1 MTTASHTV
9 SRDRKV
15 LKAIDKDGL
24 RLSYYS
30 IVGYGVLF
38 AWISTLGGGYER
50 MPRLSVTIGVL
61 LALFSIGRIAMNM
74 QFDSIYGRG
83 PARWRRIFYLLTHLH
98 AGVWSIYLV
107 LLILVFELTINT
119 FLAWIYTA
127 GLCAAIIISSSAYLY
142 TNRAFI
148 SILLLPSITVLV
160 LKMEMNSGLMA
171 VCLLFF
177 YQFLIR
183 QAAYLFA
190 VFWDRVELQRSH
202 RKKLVDLQLAR
213 EAGDAADRAKNEFL
227 STVTHEIRT
236 PMNSVLGMLTLLQDT
251 ELSKVQREYQSIAT
265 LAGESLLSL
274 IDDILDF
281 SKIMSGNIRLESS
294 VVNLRSLIEEVVEM
308 LGPVA
313 HERGLELSYICDPS
327 VPRRI
332 RGDAGRLSQLL
343 VNLVNNAFKYAED
356 GEIIL
361 EVNMTFPRVD
371 VGLLRVHV
379 IDHGQGLTLE
389 QKEKIFSAFGRI
401 GGGREGAIGGTGLGL
416 AICKGIAECM
426 KGEIGLISDEYTGST
441 FWFTAQMKLF
451 SQQTK
456 AFVAD
461 SKLMGLKVLVVDA
474 LPGVRRA
481 LRTEIEQWGV
491 LVDVIDDYSKA
502 LQVLR
507 GSARERCDIDLVII
521 GMNID
526 NSKDCLNLSSI
537 MAEDPRL
544 SEMKQII
551 LTSLVQRGNTT
562 TVLHARKVPQAV
574 FVTKPIH
581 RSSLY
586 GAFVQLYQLREEG
599 EKVERLTLR
608 KQEVATRHHAILLAE
623 DNKVNQM
630 VAKGMIK
637 KLGYEVKIV
646 GNGKEA
652 IGIIEDKAF
661 DLVLMDC
668 LMPVMDGYEATRE
681 IRRREEGVDRH
692 IPIIAMTAN
701 TFEGEETRCF
711 VAGMDDFLAKPVNI
725 EELAAKL
732 DRWLGE
738 DVGQIGVI
746 HSQRN
751 GDEESGQSASSH

>member
-1 MTTASHTV
+1 MATASHAM

-15 LKAIDKDGL
+15 LKAIDEDGV

-30 IVGYGVLF
+30 IFGYIVLF
-38 AWISTLGGGYER
+38 AWISTQGGGYET
-50 MPRLSVTIGVL
+50 MPRLSITFGVL
-61 LALFSIGRIAMNM
+61 LALFSVARIAMNM
-74 QFDSIYGRG
+74 RFVSFYGSG
-83 PARWRRIFYLLTHLH
+83 PARWRRVFYLLSHVQ
-98 AGVWSIYLV
+98 AAIWSIYLV
-107 LLILVFELTINT
+107 LLILVFGLTINT
-119 FLAWIYTA
+119 FLAWMYTA
-127 GLCAAIIISSSAYLY
+127 GLCTAIIIGSSAYIY
-142 TNRAFI
+142 TNRTFI
-148 SILLLPSITVLV
+148 SILLLPTISVLI
-160 LKMEMNSGLMA
+160 LTMEANHGLMA

-177 YQFLIR
+177 YQFLLR

-251 ELSKVQREYQSIAT
+251 ELTKVQREYQSIAT

-281 SKIMSGNIRLESS
+281 SKIISGKIRLESK
-294 VVNLRSLIEEVVEM
+294 VVNLRNLIEDVVEM

-313 HERGLELSYICDPS
+313 HERGLELTYICDPS

-332 RGDAGRLSQLL
+332 RGDSDRLSQLL
-343 VNLVNNAFKYAED
+343 VNLVNNAFKYAEQ

-379 IDHGQGLTLE
+379 IDHGQGLSQE
-389 QKEKIFSAFGRI
+389 QRDRIFSAFGRI

-426 KGEIGLISDEYTGST
+426 DGEIGLISDESSGST
-441 FWFTAQMKLF
+441 FWFTAEIQLF

-456 AFVAD
+456 EFVAD
-461 SKLMGLKVLVVDA
+461 SSLTGLKVLVVDA
-474 LPGVRRA
+474 SPGVDRA
-481 LRTEIEQWGV
+481 LRTEMEQWGV
-491 LVDVIDDYSKA
+491 GVDVIGDYNKA

-507 GSARERCDIDLVII
+507 GSARERCDVDLVII
-521 GMNID
+521 SMNGD
-526 NSKDCLNLSSI
+526 NVKDCLTLSST

-551 LTSLVQRGNTT
+551 LTSLVQRGSTA
-562 TVLHARKVPQAV
+562 TVQHARKVPQAI

-586 GAFVQLYQLREEG
+586 RAFVQLYQLREEG
-599 EKVERLTLR
+599 DKAERLTLR
-608 KQEVATRHHAILLAE
+608 KEVVNPKHYAILLAE

-692 IPIIAMTAN
+692 VPIIAMTAN

-725 EELAAKL
+725 GDLAATL
-732 DRWLGE
+732 ERWLGE
-738 DVGQIGVI
+738 DVGQVGVI
-746 HSQRN
+746 HSQRE
-751 GDEESGQSASSH
+751 DRGQNASPQ